1 MSAHYPF
8 VLLLVLFRCFT
19 LSAADV
25 ASSPEFQRIGKLL
38 QKAQENGDHL
48 ATYDYALQA
57 NALLPMDL
65 FVDMAIGATY
75 RAIDMSKAETSPNAG
90 ISERWLMRTAKCPAP
105 GEGNE
110 SIIHFQY
117 FMIRVCLAC
126 YLGNVEHDFDA
137 AGMLAAEARKHLEI
151 SKRKDMSIYR
161 MASKAASPEA
171 MVDKVEQTARRNKSV
186 QSAGKVAAWIRGAMS
201 SKGGDVGEPAASNS
215 SKPRQDSTATKPK
228 EAERPGKPQFERYA
242 RTAQTFKVTSLGTI
256 GGERNLPLSAS
267 GGWVTVYD
275 SAQGRKLSFNYGDT
289 LGTKVGDSITVIFD
303 SNGVPVRLRNLR
315 TDKASNIQEAY

>member
-1 MSAHYPF
+1 MSAHYPL

-57 NALLPMDL
+57 NALLPMEL

-126 YLGNVEHDFDA
+126 YAGNVEHDFDA

-201 SKGGDVGEPAASNS
+201 GKGVDASESPAS
-215 SKPRQDSTATKPK
+215 SRNPRVDSTATTPKPSEK
-228 EAERPGKPQFERYA
+228 SGKPQFERYA
-242 RTAQTFKVTSLGTI
+242 RTAQTFKVTNLGNM
-256 GGERNLPLSAS
+256 GGEHNLPLSAS

-275 SAQGRKLSFNYGDT
+275 SAQNRKLSFNYGDT

-315 TDKASNIQEAY
+315 THKTSNIQEAY